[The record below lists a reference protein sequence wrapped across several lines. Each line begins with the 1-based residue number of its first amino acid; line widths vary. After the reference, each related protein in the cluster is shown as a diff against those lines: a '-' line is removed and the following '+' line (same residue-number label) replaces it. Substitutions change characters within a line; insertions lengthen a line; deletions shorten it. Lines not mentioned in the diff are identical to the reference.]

1 MGSHESQEYGERS
14 IHLPMIGAVS
24 PGILIPPAGALIPYR
39 RSWPPRVVPVVEVL
53 FQETGFGRDNGG
65 NAYFYDRQ
73 GYLYDPRLKGL
84 FMDAYY

>member
-1 MGSHESQEYGERS
+1 
-14 IHLPMIGAVS
+14 MIYTVS
-24 PGILIPPAGALIPYR
+24 PGFLIPPAGALIPYR